1 MNERQSDTFARR
13 YGRWALIAG
22 SAEGMGIAYAERFAR
37 HGLDLV
43 LLDRDGAGL
52 KAQAKALKAE
62 HGVEVRAIRCDL
74 ADTESVEKILDG
86 LEKLEIGMLVYN
98 AAAADSGPWLDVP
111 LARKNMVVSVNVL
124 TPLALV
130 DRLSR
135 KMAARGRG
143 GIILTSSMSAL
154 HGAPRQGVYAAT
166 KAFDLILGETLWAE
180 LAEHGVDALAFVPGM
195 VNTPSFVRTGANRS
209 ATALMPPVEPEQ
221 AVDEALAALGKYP
234 SWIPGRVWRAA
245 AVALTKI
252 VPRRLSIRF
261 TADRMKQFG
270 ASGNTRDTTAP

>member
-1 MNERQSDTFARR
+1 MSKRDTDEFRRR
-13 YGRWALIAG
+13 YGQWALIAG

-52 KAQAKALKAE
+52 DAQAKKLQAT
-62 HGVEVRAIRCDL
+62 HGIEVRKIRCDL
-74 ADTESVEKILDG
+74 ADTSRVEKLLDG
-86 LEKLEIGMLVYN
+86 LEALEIGMLVYN
-98 AAAADSGPWLDVP
+98 AAAADSGPWLEVP

-154 HGAPRQGVYAAT
+154 QGAPCQGVYAAT

-195 VNTPSFVRTGANRS
+195 VNTPSFVRTGANKS

-221 AVDEALAALGKYP
+221 AVEEALGALGTYP
-234 SWIPGRVWRAA
+234 SWIPGRVWRAL
-245 AVALTKI
+245 ALLQSK
-252 VPRRLSIRF
+252 VLPRRYAISMVRERL
-261 TADRMKQFG
+261 KQFG
-270 ASGNTRDTTAP
+270 NK

>member
-1 MNERQSDTFARR
+1 MSERPSDTFLER

-37 HGLDLV
+37 RGLDLV

-52 KAQAKALKAE
+52 EAQAKTLKAE
-62 HGVEVRAIRCDL
+62 HGVGVRAIRCDL

-98 AAAADSGPWLDVP
+98 AAAADSGPWLEVP

-154 HGAPRQGVYAAT
+154 HGAP
-166 KAFDLILGETLWAE
+166 
-180 LAEHGVDALAFVPGM
+180 
-195 VNTPSFVRTGANRS
+195 
-209 ATALMPPVEPEQ
+209 LMPPAESEQ
-221 AVDEALAALGKYP
+221 TVDEALAALGKYP

-270 ASGNTRDTTAP
+270 KS

>member
-1 MNERQSDTFARR
+1 MSDRQSDTFTRR
-13 YGRWALIAG
+13 YGRWGLIAG

-43 LLDRDGAGL
+43 LLDRDGAAL
-52 KAQAKALKAE
+52 KAQAEALKTR
-62 HGVEVRAIRCDL
+62 HGIEVRAIRCDL
-74 ADTESVEKILDG
+74 ADTANVENILDG
-86 LEKLEIGMLVYN
+86 LEALEIGMLVYN
-98 AAAADSGPWLDVP
+98 AAAADSGPWLEVS

-124 TPLALV
+124 TPLAMV

-135 KMAARGRG
+135 QMCARGRG

-154 HGAPRQGVYAAT
+154 QGAPRQGVYAAT

-195 VNTPSFVRTGANRS
+195 VNTPSFVRSGANKS

-221 AVDEALAALGKYP
+221 AVEEALAALGKYP

-270 ASGNTRDTTAP
+270 GSRNTRDTNVP